1 MIELGDL
8 VVYTPCQ
15 KHFKNENEEL
25 LHLAGAVAYR
35 NLRKKI
41 SCGVVIDRI
50 DRNDRESPTLRIIFP
65 EGSYNMD
72 IEQVTAVNKWYVGN
86 KL

>member
-8 VVYTPCQ
+8 VVFTPCP
-15 KHFKNENEEL
+15 KNTSTL
-25 LHLAGAVAYR
+25 RQLAGVAAHR
-35 NLRKKI
+35 KLRQRV
-41 SCGVVIDRI
+41 SCGVVVDRFVK
-50 DRNDRESPTLRIIFP
+50 NEGTTLKIIFP

-72 IEQVTAVNKWYVGN
+72 ISQVSTISKWYVGSLN